1 MDERELEYEEAIK
14 RLADLFSDDPSAP
27 PSRGRRKYLLEYE
40 DGEPVFH
47 LMGSAIKW
55 AILAGALNVR
65 VIEAAY
71 DSALI
76 SEATVPASAKE
87 TPSHPS
93 RCAGLSCPSVKQVSA
108 WSVLPRLCV
117 VALAR
122 LSPFLPKGR

>member
-40 DGEPVFH
+40 DSEPVFH

-87 TPSHPS
+87 TPSHLDERCEQRLNPLVTIEWKNPTAVTAVWQLFS
-93 RCAGLSCPSVKQVSA
+93 R
-108 WSVLPRLCV
+108 
-117 VALAR
+117 
-122 LSPFLPKGR
+122 